1 LIHELSLNSFVL
13 IFRESKNT
21 NQSGSW
27 KNHSNCWAF
36 RTNQRS
42 LNC

>member
-13 IFRESKNT
+13 IFRESKDF

-27 KNHSNCWAF
+27 KESF
-36 RTNQRS
+36 KLLS
-42 LNC
+42 I